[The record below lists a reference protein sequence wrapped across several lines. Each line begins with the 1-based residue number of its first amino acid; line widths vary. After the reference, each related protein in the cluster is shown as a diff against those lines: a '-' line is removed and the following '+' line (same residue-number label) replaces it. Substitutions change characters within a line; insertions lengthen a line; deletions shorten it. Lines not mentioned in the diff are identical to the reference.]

1 MGEMRVGCY
10 RVQLR
15 PDWGFSSATEIAEY
29 LRRLGLSHLYASPHL
44 QAAAGSSHG
53 YDVVDPG
60 RVNVELGGE
69 EGRRALCG
77 ELRRLGLLQLMDI
90 VPNHMAIRGGQNAWW
105 WDVLE
110 NGPSSRYSSFFDV
123 QWSTGSIDKVLLP
136 ILGDQYGVELEGGK
150 IELARQGSRFV
161 VRYFEHENPV
171 APRSLGPVLREA
183 AERAGSGD
191 LGFLA
196 DAFEELPLP
205 GAGDETRKRRHRDK
219 EVLMR
224 VLGRL
229 LEEEPAAASH
239 VDGVL
244 AHINSDPDR
253 LDEVLE
259 RQNYRLA
266 YWKLGNQELDYRRF
280 FDIDSLVGLRV
291 EEDEVFEATHGLALQ
306 WLRDGSVHGL
316 RIDHIDGLYD
326 PEVYLRRLREAAP
339 HAWLLTEKILEGS
352 ERLPPSWPIDGT
364 TGYDFLN
371 HAMRVLT
378 DPDGEEPL
386 TRAWAELAPEEVDFE
401 DLVVECKRL
410 VLREA
415 LASDLNRLVGR
426 LAALGHERRR
436 HRDWSRYEL
445 GEALAEIVVA
455 FPVYRTY
462 LRPTGE
468 GVGETDRQVIE
479 GACRRAR
486 SRRDDIDPRV
496 FDFVQSVLL
505 LESAAADELKFV
517 MRFQQLTGPA
527 MAKGLEDTAF
537 YRYARFLALNE
548 VGGDPARFGETREEL
563 HSWLAER
570 QRLSPQSL
578 NATSTHDTKRS
589 EDVRARLLVLSEVPK
604 EWWRHVRRWRRRL
617 APAVHALSGGR
628 PAPEPQMEY
637 AVWQNLVGAWPISEE
652 RLAEYARKAARET
665 KRRTS
670 WHRPDEA
677 YEKALADYVSAL
689 FADAELVGEVEAFV
703 SKIADAGYR
712 NSLAQVLLKVLAPGV
727 PDVYQGTELW
737 DFSLVDPD
745 NRRPVDF
752 DLRRGLLSS
761 LDGRSAEELWESRP
775 DGAVKL
781 HVLSRLLDLRARQ
794 PDALG
799 PEGDYRA
806 LETTGRDERR
816 VIAFARGDTV
826 VGILTRW
833 WQRRGGLGAAR
844 LSLPEGRWTNV
855 LTGSGPWAGDVKV
868 AEVIGPLPVAALE
881 RVSDEG
887 RSERRAR

>member
-1 MGEMRVGCY
+1 MEGDRRIGSY

-15 PDWGFSSATEIAEY
+15 PDWGFSRAREIAEY
-29 LRRLGLSHLYASPHL
+29 LRRLGVSHLYTSPYL
-44 QAAAGSSHG
+44 QAAAGSTHG

-60 RVNVELGGE
+60 RVNEELGGE
-69 EGRRALCG
+69 AGYHALCA
-77 ELRRLGLLQLMDI
+77 ELRRLGLFQLMDI
-90 VPNHMAIRGGQNAWW
+90 VPNHMAIRGGHNAWW

-123 QWSTGSIDKVLLP
+123 EWHTGRIDKVLLP
-136 ILGDQYGVELEGGK
+136 ILGDQYGVEVEAGK
-150 IELARQGSRFV
+150 IALAREGKRFV

-171 APRSLGPVLREA
+171 APRSLGPILREA
-183 AERAGSGD
+183 ADRARSSD

-196 DAFEELPLP
+196 DAFEELPSP
-205 GAGDETRKRRHRDK
+205 SAGDETRKRRHRDK
-219 EVLMR
+219 EVLIR
-224 VLGRL
+224 GLGRL
-229 LEEEPAAASH
+229 LEEAPPLADH
-239 VDGVL
+239 VDAVL
-244 AHINSDPDR
+244 ATINADPDR
-253 LDEVLE
+253 IHEVLE

-291 EEDEVFEATHGLALQ
+291 QEDEVFEATHGLALR
-306 WLRDGSVHGL
+306 WLSDGSVQGL

-326 PEVYLRRLREAAP
+326 PEAYLRRLREAAP
-339 HAWLLTEKILEGS
+339 NAWLLAEKILEGS
-352 ERLPPSWPIDGT
+352 ERIPPAWPIDGT

-371 HAMRVLT
+371 HALRVLT

-386 TRAWAELAPEEVDFE
+386 TRTWAELGREDVDFE
-401 DLVVECKRL
+401 ALVVECKRL

-426 LAALGHERRR
+426 LAALVQERRR

-462 LRPTGE
+462 VRPTDE
-468 GVGETDRQVIE
+468 RVGEADRRVIE
-479 GACRRAR
+479 EACRRAR
-486 SRRDDIDPRV
+486 SRRDDIDDRV
-496 FDFVQSVLL
+496 FDFVESVLL
-505 LESAAADELKFV
+505 LESTEAAELRFV

-548 VGGDPARFGETREEL
+548 VGGDPARFSETREEL

-570 QRLSPQSL
+570 QRESPQSL

-604 EWWRHVRRWRRRL
+604 EWWGRVRRWRRRL
-617 APAVHALSGGR
+617 APAVLAIEGGR
-628 PAPEPQMEY
+628 RRAPEPQMEY

-652 RLAEYARKAARET
+652 RMLEYARKAARET
-665 KRRTS
+665 KRHTS
-670 WHRPDEA
+670 WQRPDEV
-677 YEKALADYVSAL
+677 YEQALAGYVSAL
-689 FADAELVGEVEAFV
+689 YADEELLGEVEAFV

-712 NSLAQVLLKVLAPGV
+712 NSLGQLLLKGLAPGV

-752 DLRRGLLSS
+752 ELRRRLLSS
-761 LDGRSAEELWESRP
+761 MDERSTQALWESRA

-781 HVLSRLLDLRARQ
+781 HVLNRLLDLRARH
-794 PDALG
+794 PDSVG
-799 PEGDYRA
+799 PGGDYRA
-806 LETTGRDERR
+806 LEATGRDERR
-816 VIAFARGDTV
+816 VIAFARGDAV

-833 WQRRGGLGAAR
+833 WQRRRGLGAAQ
-844 LSLPEGRWTNV
+844 LPLPEGQWVNV
-855 LTGSGPWAGDVKV
+855 LTGSGPWAGRVKV
-868 AEVIGPLPVAALE
+868 AEVIAPLPVAALE
-881 RVSDEG
+881 RVPD
-887 RSERRAR
+887 

>member
-1 MGEMRVGCY
+1 MQVERRVGCY

-15 PDWGFSSATEIAEY
+15 PDWGFSRAAEIGEY
-29 LRRLGLSHLYASPHL
+29 LRRLGVSHLYTSPYL
-44 QAAAGSSHG
+44 QAAAGSAHG

-60 RVNVELGGE
+60 RVNEELGGE
-69 EGRRALCG
+69 AGRRELCA
-77 ELRRLGLLQLMDI
+77 ELRRLGLFQLMDI
-90 VPNHMAIRGGQNAWW
+90 VPNHMAIRGGHNAWW

-123 QWSTGSIDKVLLP
+123 QWGTGSVDKVLLP

-150 IELARQGSRFV
+150 IQVARQRSRFV
-161 VRYFEHENPV
+161 VRYFEHESPV
-171 APRSLGPVLREA
+171 APRSLGPILREA
-183 AERAGSGD
+183 AEGARSAD

-224 VLGRL
+224 ALGRL

-239 VDGVL
+239 VDAVL
-244 AHINSDPDR
+244 ASINADPER
-253 LDEVLE
+253 IHETLE

-266 YWKLGNQELDYRRF
+266 YWKLGSHELDYRRF

-306 WLRDGSVHGL
+306 WLRDGSVQGL

-326 PEVYLRRLREAAP
+326 PEMYLRRLREAAP
-339 HAWLLTEKILEGS
+339 HAWLLAEKILEGE
-352 ERLPPSWPIDGT
+352 ERIPSGWPIDGT

-371 HAMRVLT
+371 HALRVLT
-378 DPDGEEPL
+378 DPGGEEPL
-386 TRAWAELAPEEVDFE
+386 SQLWADLAPEETDVE
-401 DLVVECKRL
+401 TLVADCKHL

-415 LASDLNRLVGR
+415 LGSDLSRLVER
-426 LAALGHERRR
+426 VADLGQRHRR

-462 LRPTGE
+462 VRPTDE
-468 GVGETDRQVIE
+468 RVGESDRHVVE
-479 GACRRAR
+479 EACRRAR
-486 SRRDDIDPRV
+486 SRRDDIDDRV
-496 FDFVQSVLL
+496 FDFVESVLL
-505 LESAAADELKFV
+505 LESAEADELGFV

-548 VGGDPARFGETREEL
+548 VGGDPARFSETREEL

-570 QRLSPQSL
+570 QRLSPLSL

-589 EDVRARLLVLSEVPK
+589 EDVRARLLVLSEVPR
-604 EWWRHVRRWRRRL
+604 EWGRRVKKWRRRL
-617 APAVHALSGGR
+617 GSGVRTLDGGAR
-628 PAPEPQMEY
+628 APEPQMEY
-637 AVWQNLVGAWPISEE
+637 AVWQSVVGAWPISED
-652 RLAEYARKAARET
+652 RMVEYARKAARET
-665 KRRTS
+665 KRHTS
-670 WHRPDEA
+670 WQRPDEA
-677 YEKALADYVSAL
+677 YEQALAGYVSAL
-689 FADAELVGEVEAFV
+689 FSDGELVGDIAAFV
-703 SKIADAGYR
+703 SAIADAGYR
-712 NSLAQVLLKVLAPGV
+712 NSLAQVLLKALAPGV

-752 DLRRGLLSS
+752 DRRRALVSS
-761 LDGRSAEELWESRP
+761 LDERSAAELWETRA

-781 HVLSRLLDLRARQ
+781 YVLSRLLDLRARQ
-794 PDALG
+794 PEAVG

-806 LETTGRDERR
+806 LDATGRDERR

-826 VGILTRW
+826 VGVLTRW
-833 WQRRGGLGAAR
+833 WQRHGGLGAAQ
-844 LSLPEGRWTNV
+844 LSLPEGRWVNA
-855 LTGSGPWAGDVKV
+855 LTGSGPWSGKVKV
-868 AEVIGPLPVAALE
+868 AEVIAPLPVAALE
-881 RVSDEG
+881 RVADEG
-887 RSERRAR
+887 H

>member
-1 MGEMRVGCY
+1 MQEDRRIGCY

-15 PDWGFSSATEIAEY
+15 PDWGFSDAARIAEY
-29 LRRLGLSHLYASPHL
+29 LRRLGVSHLYASPYL
-44 QAAAGSSHG
+44 QAAVGSTHG

-60 RVNVELGGE
+60 RVNDELGGE
-69 EGRRALCG
+69 AGRRELCA
-77 ELRRLGLLQLMDI
+77 ELRRLGLFQLMDI
-90 VPNHMAIRGGQNAWW
+90 VPNHMAIRGGHNAWW

-123 QWSTGSIDKVLLP
+123 QWSTGSVDKVLLP
-136 ILGDQYGVELEGGK
+136 ILGDQYGVELEDGK
-150 IELARQGSRFV
+150 IGLAREGHRFV
-161 VRYFEHENPV
+161 VRYHEHENPV
-171 APRSLGPVLREA
+171 APRSLGPILREA
-183 AERAGSGD
+183 AARARSAD

-205 GAGDETRKRRHRDK
+205 GAGDETRERRHRDK

-224 VLGRL
+224 ALGRL
-229 LEEEPAAASH
+229 LDEAPPLARL
-239 VDGVL
+239 VDAVL
-244 AHINSDPDR
+244 AEIGAAPDR
-253 LDEVLE
+253 LHEILE

-266 YWKLGNQELDYRRF
+266 FWKLGNQELDYRRF

-291 EEDEVFEATHGLALQ
+291 EEGEVFEATHGLVLQ
-306 WLRDGSVHGL
+306 WLRDGSVQGL

-326 PEVYLRRLREAAP
+326 PEAYLRRLREAGP
-339 HAWLLTEKILEGS
+339 HAWLLPEKILEGG
-352 ERLPPSWPIDGT
+352 EQIHAGWPIDGT

-386 TRAWAELAPEEVDFE
+386 TRYWAELAPEETDFE
-401 DLVVECKRL
+401 MLVVDSKRL
-410 VLREA
+410 VLKEA
-415 LASDLNRLVGR
+415 LASDLDRLVGR
-426 LAALGHERRR
+426 LAALVQERRR

-462 LRPTGE
+462 VRPTDE
-468 GVGETDRQVIE
+468 RVGETDRGIIE
-479 GACRRAR
+479 EACRRAR
-486 SRRDDIDPRV
+486 SRRDDIDARV
-496 FDFVQSVLL
+496 FDFVQGVLL
-505 LESAAADELKFV
+505 LESTEAAELRFV

-548 VGGDPARFGETREEL
+548 VGGDPGHFSETREEL

-604 EWWRHVRRWRRRL
+604 EWWRLVHRWRRRL
-617 APAVHALSGGR
+617 APAVRTLSGGT

-637 AVWQNLVGAWPISEE
+637 ALWQNLVGAWPISEK

-665 KRRTS
+665 KRHTS
-670 WHRPDEA
+670 WQGPDEA
-677 YEKALADYVSAL
+677 YEQALAGYVSAIY
-689 FADAELVGEVEAFV
+689 ADEELLGEVEGFAA
-703 SKIADAGYR
+703 KIADAGYC
-712 NSLAQVLLKVLAPGV
+712 NSLGQLLLKVLAPGV

-737 DFSLVDPD
+737 DLSLVDPD

-752 DLRRGLLSS
+752 DVRRELLS
-761 LDGRSAEELWESRP
+761 LLKGRSAEELWEARA

-781 HVLSRLLDLRARQ
+781 HVLSRLLGLRARH

-799 PEGDYRA
+799 PDGDYRA
-806 LETTGRDERR
+806 LETSGRNERR

-826 VGILTRW
+826 VGVLARW

-844 LSLPEGRWTNV
+844 LTLPEGRWTNV
-855 LTGSGPWAGDVKV
+855 LTGSGPWTGKVTV
-868 AEVIGPLPVAALE
+868 AELIGPLPVAALE
-881 RVSDEG
+881 RVPDEG
-887 RSERRAR
+887 P